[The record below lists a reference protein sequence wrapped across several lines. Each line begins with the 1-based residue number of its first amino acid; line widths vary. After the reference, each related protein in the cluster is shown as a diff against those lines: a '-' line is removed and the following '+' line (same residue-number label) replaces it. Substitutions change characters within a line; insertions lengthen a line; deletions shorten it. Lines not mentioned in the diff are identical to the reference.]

1 MMDPGEQAPAAMPR
15 PGRQRLVVTA
25 IGIGLLA
32 GAAFLGVV
40 GALSHCWNG
49 SFVYNQ
55 TLSGFGMTHV
65 YVSILLVLFCA
76 GFFSAYANGTASR
89 RTRFLSAVLAGAVAA
104 ITARTLLFVGDPA
117 YLVGSLIATRGQVIL
132 LVGGAML
139 VAGIGGLVASFLDPE
154 RPNGHRDLLPLAV
167 VAVAFIAVSPLLAMA
182 GIAAGIIPPAPYS
195 GGAPAPETDI
205 LLLKVSSTGDI
216 EWEARADI
224 GAYDRPD
231 VLAECRDGYALGV
244 TEYGQEGNTVHI
256 LTYDEDG
263 GSLDRLAFEI
273 GFGRVTALAPVP
285 GGGFLVAT
293 EAPGIVRVDAG
304 GRQVWMQSFVDESQ
318 GMAPVS
324 LLAPAEDRYV
334 AAWEDRVACFC
345 DDGTRL
351 WQTSLDD
358 AGGID
363 YHPIY
368 PAPDGGVLVFVEG
381 RNVFV
386 GDHFEVYL
394 QAVRLDENG
403 TVLWKR
409 DFGSVGLDELLGAR
423 ETEPGRFAV
432 LYRSTTFPEN
442 IWGGVERANQ
452 GYLFSLDENGNMTDY
467 HAVDD
472 DGGVVVSSSGG
483 YLSIAPADAG
493 VTLVGRDIAGSE
505 VWRQEQPIEID
516 LYSLRGIG
524 TADGGYLIAGSSIA

>member
-1 MMDPGEQAPAAMPR
+1 MMDPGEQAPAPVPR
-15 PGRQRLVVTA
+15 PGRQHIVAVSV
-25 IGIGLLA
+25 GIGLLA

-40 GALSHCWNG
+40 EALSRCW
-49 SFVYNQ
+49 SDPSAYNLGFLGVGITQ
-55 TLSGFGMTHV
+55 TF
-65 YVSILLVLFCA
+65 VSILLVIFFA
-76 GFFSAYANGTASR
+76 GFLAAYANGTAVR
-89 RTRFLSAVLAGAVAA
+89 RTRILSAVLAGAVAA
-104 ITARTLLFVGDPA
+104 ITARTLLFVPDPV
-117 YLVGSLIATRGQVIL
+117 YLVKSLIATRAQVFL

-139 VAGIGGLVASFLDPE
+139 VAGLGGLGASFLQRE
-154 RPNGHRDLLPLAV
+154 RPEGHRELLPVAA
-167 VAVAFIAVSPLLAMA
+167 VAVAFIAV
-182 GIAAGIIPPAPYS
+182 PPAPYS

-205 LLLKVSSTGDI
+205 LILKVSAAGDI
-216 EWEARADI
+216 EWEGRADL

-231 VLAECRDGYALGV
+231 VLAECRDGYVLGI
-244 TEYGQEGNTVHI
+244 TEYGQAGNTVHI

-263 GSLDRLAFEI
+263 DSLDRLAIET
-273 GFGRVTALAPVP
+273 GYGRVTALVPAP

-293 EAPGIVRVDAG
+293 ETPGIARVDAG
-304 GRQVWMQSFVDESQ
+304 GKQVWMQSFVEENH

-324 LLAPAEDRYV
+324 LLALPEDRYV
-334 AAWEDRVACFC
+334 ATWEDRVACFC

-351 WQTSLDD
+351 WQVSLDA
-358 AGGID
+358 AGDIG

-394 QAVRLDENG
+394 QAIRLDENG

-423 ETEPGRFAV
+423 ETAPGRFSV

-442 IWGGVERANQ
+442 FWGGVERVNH
-452 GYLFSLDENGNMTDY
+452 GYLFTLDENGNMTDY

-472 DGGVVVSSSGG
+472 DGGVVVASPGG
-483 YLSIAPADAG
+483 YLSVTAAEG
-493 VTLVGRDIAGSE
+493 SVTLVGRDTAGSE

-516 LYSLRGIG
+516 LYSVCGVG